1 MSDDGQLKIDV
12 LGTSFTIQA
21 DENPIYLKSV
31 LSYLQRKVNSVQS
44 TVPVEDPLKIAILAG
59 FELVD
64 ELFKERRRSGA
75 TMPSP
80 DLDELEEITVRLID
94 KLNKI

>member
-1 MSDDGQLKIDV
+1 MGDGQLKIDV
-12 LGTSFTIQA
+12 LGASFTIQA
-21 DENPIYLKSV
+21 DEDPAYLKSV
-31 LSYLQRKVNSVQS
+31 LSYLQRKVNTVQS
-44 TVPVEDPLKIAILAG
+44 AVPVEDPLKVAILAG

-75 TMPSP
+75 SAPASSDM
-80 DLDELEEITVRLID
+80 DELEEITVRLID